1 MGGILGGGPSIP
13 APDPELAKQRAEEKA
28 RLEKEKAD
36 EARRQADEQRKKDA
50 NLKGARSLQDEE
62 ISGFG
67 GFRSM
72 GGTNKAGSIRN

>member
-1 MGGILGGGPSIP
+1 MGGLFGGTPTP
-13 APDPELAKQRAEEKA
+13 TVDPELEKARAEEKA

-36 EARRQADEQRKKDA
+36 EAKRQADEERKKQA

-62 ISGFG
+62 ITGFG

-72 GGTNKAGSIRN
+72 GDTNKAGSIRN

>member
-1 MGGILGGGPSIP
+1 MGGLFGGTPTP
-13 APDPELAKQRAEEKA
+13 TVDPELEKARAEEKA

-36 EARRQADEQRKKDA
+36 EAKRQADEERKKKA

-72 GGTNKAGSIRN
+72 GNTNKAGSIRE

>member
-1 MGGILGGGPSIP
+1 MGGLFGG
-13 APDPELAKQRAEEKA
+13 APKPTVDPELEKARAEEKA

-36 EARRQADEQRKKDA
+36 EAKRQADEERKRKA

-67 GFRSM
+67 GFRQM
-72 GGTNKAGSIRN
+72 GRSKQSGSIRE

>member
-1 MGGILGGGPSIP
+1 MGGLFGGGTPTTDP
-13 APDPELAKQRAEEKA
+13 ALEEARAEEKA

-36 EARRQADEQRKKDA
+36 ADKRAKDEQRKKDA
-50 NLKGARSLQDEE
+50 NLKGARALQDEE

-72 GGTNKAGSIRN
+72 GNTNKAGSIRN

>member
-1 MGGILGGGPSIP
+1 MGGLFGS
-13 APDPELAKQRAEEKA
+13 APTPTVDPELEKARAEEKA

-36 EARRQADEQRKKDA
+36 EAKRQADEERKKQA

-62 ISGFG
+62 ITGFG

-72 GGTNKAGSIRN
+72 GDTNKAGSIRN

>member
-1 MGGILGGGPSIP
+1 MGGLFGGSPKP
-13 APDPELAKQRAEEKA
+13 TVDPELEKARADEKA

-36 EARRQADEQRKKDA
+36 RARAEADEQRKKDA

-72 GGTNKAGSIRN
+72 GDTNKAGSIRN